1 MDINLTEKQK
11 KYSSTIQTLL
21 GESTSRKTQQI
32 INNLALQN
40 KDLRDTLSKI
50 QDLVHDTW
58 HKDIPEKKA
67 LNSIYFLIEDLKEKY
82 YF

>member
-1 MDINLTEKQK
+1 MDINLTEEQK
-11 KYSSTIQTLL
+11 KYSSTIQALHL
-21 GESTSRKTQQI
+21 ESTSRKTQQV
-32 INNLALQN
+32 INELVLQN

-58 HKDIPEKKA
+58 HKDTTEKKA
-67 LNSIYFLIEDLKEKY
+67 LSDIYFLVEDLKEKY